1 MDENEIINIPNQF
14 SKFLANFKKEQNLD
28 LQYDSEE
35 NQFLVHFFPELSV
48 EGPPG
53 HVHGGYIATMMDEAM
68 GACAW
73 LSGETVLAAKLEV
86 SYRSSV
92 PLNQQ
97 HIVKA
102 QITRKEKRRIYI
114 KAELS
119 NAENKLL
126 CKGTGIFIRIDM
138 SRFKDIPPLFAKYME
153 YQNLLKNGM
162 SVTEAIML
170 LEDKD

>member
-1 MDENEIINIPNQF
+1 MQSNKLIDIPNQF
-14 SKFLANFKKEQNLD
+14 SNFLTNFKNDQNLD
-28 LQYDSEE
+28 LQYDSAG
-35 NQFLVHFFPELSV
+35 NKFLVHFLPGKTV
-48 EGPPG
+48 EGPPD

-92 PLNQQ
+92 ALNKQ
-97 HIVKA
+97 HTVTA

-119 NAENKLL
+119 NAEKKVL
-126 CKGTGIFIRIDM
+126 CKATGVFIRIDM

-153 YQNLLKNGM
+153 YQNLLKDGM
-162 SVTEAIML
+162 SISKAITL
-170 LEDKD
+170 LEGKY